1 MSASQETPARTG
13 TPAGLPFHLVLT
25 AGRPSRW
32 WALLGVVMVG
42 VIFLVA
48 QTVAAVVIA
57 AGLVLGGLSMEDALD
72 RLSGQSEIT
81 PSFLALVNIG
91 WASAIPAVLL
101 TVWLVHGLHPGW
113 ASSVVRRLRWGWLLT
128 CLGLSVIALVATLV
142 VSALV
147 PAEAGA
153 ELGGGLNEWTST
165 TRDFLLVVLV
175 LTPLQAAGE
184 EYAFRG
190 YLAQAVGTVLSSR
203 VVVVVVPAVLFALAH
218 GAQDPP
224 VFVDRLAFGLVA
236 GFLVVATG
244 GLEAAIAMHV
254 LNNLLAFGLT
264 LAFGDMASALDP
276 TGGSWWSLPVTLTQS
291 LVYLG
296 VVLWVA
302 RRRGIAVLGH
312 PLPLRPPGPPQGPP
326 PGPGQGWQGP
336 PGPPYGP
343 PSGPPSGPGPE
354 LVGPD
359 PRV

>member
-1 MSASQETPARTG
+1 MSTPQQPPAGAADPAGQVAPAPGG
-13 TPAGLPFHLVLT
+13 TPSGLPFHLLLT

-42 VIFLVA
+42 VVFLVA

-57 AGLVLGGLSMEDALD
+57 AGLVLGGLSMDDALD

-113 ASSVVRRLRWGWLLT
+113 ASSVARRLRWGWLLT
-128 CLGLSVIALVATLV
+128 CLGLSLVALVATLV

-147 PAEAGA
+147 PAQAGA
-153 ELGGGLNEWTST
+153 EISGDLNEWSST
-165 TRDFLLVVLV
+165 TRDFLLVVLL

-190 YLAQAVGTVLSSR
+190 YLAQAVGTVLASR
-203 VVVVVVPAVLFALAH
+203 IVVVVVPAVLFALAH

-276 TGGSWWSLPVTLTQS
+276 TGSSWWSLPVTLTQS
-291 LVYLG
+291 LVYLA
-296 VVLWVA
+296 VVLWLA

-312 PLPLRPPGPPQGPP
+312 PLPLRPPGPP
-326 PGPGQGWQGP
+326 PGQGWQGP

-343 PSGPPSGPGPE
+343 PPE

>member
-1 MSASQETPARTG
+1 MPPGPSVVPGQPASAGTDGG
-13 TPAGLPFHLVLT
+13 TPAGLPFHRLLT

-48 QTVAAVVIA
+48 QTVAAVVIG
-57 AGLVLGGLSMEDALD
+57 AGLVLGGLSLDDALD
-72 RLSGQSEIT
+72 RLSGATEVT

-91 WASAIPAVLL
+91 WASAIPAVLAA
-101 TVWLVHGLHPGW
+101 VWLVHGLHPGW

-128 CLGLSVIALVATLV
+128 CLGLSVVALVATLA

-147 PAEAGA
+147 PAQAGA
-153 ELGGGLNEWTST
+153 EIGGGLNEWSST
-165 TRDFLLVVLV
+165 TRDFLLVVLL

-190 YLAQAVGTVLSSR
+190 YLAQAVGSVLASR

-224 VFVDRLAFGLVA
+224 IFVDRLAFGLVA
-236 GFLVVATG
+236 GFLVIATG

-264 LAFGDMASALDP
+264 LAFGDMTSALDP
-276 TGGSWWSLPVTLTQS
+276 TGSSWWSLPVTLTQS

-296 VVLWVA
+296 VVLWLA

-312 PLPLRPPGPPQGPP
+312 PLPLRHHAPP
-326 PGPGQGWQGP
+326 PGQGRQGP
-336 PGPPYGP
+336 PGPPWGP
-343 PSGPPSGPGPE
+343 PPE